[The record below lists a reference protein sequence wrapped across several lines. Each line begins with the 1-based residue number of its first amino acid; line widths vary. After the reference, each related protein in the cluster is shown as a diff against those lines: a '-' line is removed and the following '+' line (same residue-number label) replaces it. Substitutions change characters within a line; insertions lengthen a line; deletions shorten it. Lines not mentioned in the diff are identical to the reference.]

1 MGFNMEKPFCKVI
14 SGLTWMETVTNNLLK
29 MANVHMCVTIVVIN
43 GLACHRK
50 YLLAI
55 S

>member
-29 MANVHMCVTIVVIN
+29 MANVHV
-43 GLACHRK
+43 CHYRYNK
-50 YLLAI
+50 WV
-55 S
+55 SMS